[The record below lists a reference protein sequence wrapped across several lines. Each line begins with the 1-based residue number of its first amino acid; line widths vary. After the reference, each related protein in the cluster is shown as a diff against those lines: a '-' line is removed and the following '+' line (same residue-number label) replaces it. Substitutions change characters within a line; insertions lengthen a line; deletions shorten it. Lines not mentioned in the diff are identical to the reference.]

1 MQEESISNRKTKQG
15 TVVSNKM
22 NKTVV
27 VRVDHSLRH
36 PRYGKVIKV
45 SKKYYA
51 HHEGTPL
58 EIGESVQII
67 ETRPL
72 SKLKRWR
79 VAEKNTAVKTVSQS

>member
-1 MQEESISNRKTKQG
+1 MEERKPLKRKIKEG
-15 TVVSNKM
+15 VVVSNKM

-27 VRVDHSLRH
+27 VRVERTLRH
-36 PRYGKVIKV
+36 PLFEKVIMR

-51 HHEGTPL
+51 HNDKEEL
-58 EIGESVQII
+58 NVGEKVRII

-79 VAEKNTAVKTVSQS
+79 VMEKIA

>member
-1 MQEESISNRKTKQG
+1 MQEKKEAKRKVKQG

-27 VRVDHSLRH
+27 VRVDQSLRH
-36 PRYGKVIKV
+36 PRYGKVISV

-51 HHEGTPL
+51 HHEGSPL
-58 EIGESVQII
+58 EVGDKVQII

-79 VAEKNTAVKTVSQS
+79 VATTETTSVA

>member
-1 MQEESISNRKTKQG
+1 MDEINKSKRKVKKG

-27 VRVDHSLRH
+27 VKVDQSLRH
-36 PRYGKVIKV
+36 PRYGKVISV

-51 HHEGTPL
+51 HHEGSPL
-58 EIGESVQII
+58 QIGEKVEII

-79 VAEKNTAVKTVSQS
+79 VAATETTSVAQG